1 MYFTCKKADCEE
13 SVQLVV
19 GTDADQ
25 KAKAQ
30 RRVAAK
36 AMKERRILVRVLK
49 KELKIVAVAA
59 VLCWGYGAGLIAA
72 AFLAPALIV
81 LMALCCLRAGFSFG
95 RLWEL

>member
-1 MYFTCKKADCEE
+1 MYINDSETKEQSKQPRKEQHRA
-13 SVQLVV
+13 
-19 GTDADQ
+19 T
-25 KAKAQ
+25 AK
-30 RRVAAK
+30 VT
-36 AMKERRILVRVLK
+36 KEQRILVRILK
-49 KELKIVAVAA
+49 KELKVLAVAA